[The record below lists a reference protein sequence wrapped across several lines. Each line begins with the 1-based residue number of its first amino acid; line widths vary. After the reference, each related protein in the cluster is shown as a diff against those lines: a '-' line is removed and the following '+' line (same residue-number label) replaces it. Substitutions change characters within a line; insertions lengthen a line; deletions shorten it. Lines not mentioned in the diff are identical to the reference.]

1 MTTAPGFGVDPGAL
15 LVHADHVAGV
25 DRAID
30 RVLSGAAPLSPD
42 SYGVIG
48 QVFAVPVILAI
59 DDAAGALHL
68 LRNDLTTKAAALREC
83 ADGYITADRS
93 AAGTIGGTR

>member
-1 MTTAPGFGVDPGAL
+1 VTSAPGFGADPGAL
-15 LVHADHVAGV
+15 LAHADHVAGL

-30 RVLSGAAPLSPD
+30 RALSVAAPLSPD
-42 SYGVIG
+42 SYGVVG
-48 QVFAVPVILAI
+48 QVFAVPAILAI
-59 DDAAGALHL
+59 DDAVGALHL

-83 ADGYITADRS
+83 ADGYLTADRS